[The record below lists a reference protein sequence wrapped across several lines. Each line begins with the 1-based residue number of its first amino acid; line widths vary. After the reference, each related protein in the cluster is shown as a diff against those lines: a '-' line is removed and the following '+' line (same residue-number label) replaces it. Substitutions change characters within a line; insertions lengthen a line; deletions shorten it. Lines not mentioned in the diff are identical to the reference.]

1 MRIGIVNWSRR
12 KAGGA
17 EYYLSSL
24 IPALVAAGHATAL
37 WYEIDEPAARP
48 PITPDGEI
56 PVWEVSSLGAARAIA
71 ELRQWRPDL
80 VYCHGVSD
88 PSLESRVLDIAP
100 GVFFAHGYYGTC
112 ISGTKMWKIPNTL
125 ACSRRFGWQCFF
137 HFYPNRCG
145 GLSPV
150 TMMREYRRQA
160 ARLKLIGRYRAI
172 VTHSRHMRDE
182 YLAHGVPAGRVHR
195 ITFPVA
201 GADVATE
208 EPANTLSARA
218 DPTMCRL
225 LFVGRMEE
233 VKGGLLLLDAL
244 PRVRQ
249 ILGGSVQVLL
259 AGDGRDRSRWQ
270 SRAAHLMARDR
281 NLSIQ
286 FTGWIERAR
295 LDAVLNSTDLLVV
308 PSVWPEPFGQVGPE
322 AGMRRVP
329 VAAFATGGISDWL
342 KEGVNGYLAPANPP
356 RAAGL
361 ADAIVK
367 CVRDP
372 TTHERLREGAVA
384 VAKRFTMTAHM
395 ADLLAIFQG
404 VADLP
409 REHLDP

>member
-1 MRIGIVNWSRR
+1 
-12 KAGGA
+12 
-17 EYYLSSL
+17 
-24 IPALVAAGHATAL
+24 
-37 WYEIDEPAARP
+37 
-48 PITPDGEI
+48 
-56 PVWEVSSLGAARAIA
+56 
-71 ELRQWRPDL
+71 
-80 VYCHGVSD
+80 
-88 PSLESRVLDIAP
+88 
-100 GVFFAHGYYGTC
+100 
-112 ISGTKMWKIPNTL
+112 
-125 ACSRRFGWQCFF
+125 
-137 HFYPNRCG
+137 
-145 GLSPV
+145 
-150 TMMREYRRQA
+150 
-160 ARLKLIGRYRAI
+160 
-172 VTHSRHMRDE
+172 
-182 YLAHGVPAGRVHR
+182 
-195 ITFPVA
+195 
-201 GADVATE
+201 
-208 EPANTLSARA
+208 
-218 DPTMCRL
+218 
-225 LFVGRMEE
+225 
-233 VKGGLLLLDAL
+233 
-244 PRVRQ
+244 
-249 ILGGSVQVLL
+249 
-259 AGDGRDRSRWQ
+259 
-270 SRAAHLMARDR
+270 MARDR